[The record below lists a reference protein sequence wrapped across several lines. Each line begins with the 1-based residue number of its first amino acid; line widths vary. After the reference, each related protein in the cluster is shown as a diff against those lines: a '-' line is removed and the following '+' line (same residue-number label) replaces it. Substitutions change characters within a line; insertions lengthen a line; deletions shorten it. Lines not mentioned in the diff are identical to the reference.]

1 MGVLGQ
7 VISSSKSWNESLT
20 PICEM
25 GIMLNLSE
33 CLLFRRSIDKS
44 MWHKNLDHRTII
56 PIHSVNTYCSHTSC
70 TEIKLSSKHRF
81 PGEAV
86 EEIEKSQEDI
96 FILYLYS
103 RLHKSLTEAS
113 FDFNFPHPLRT
124 NILVISKHSPL
135 I

>member
-1 MGVLGQ
+1 MGDLGQ
-7 VISSSKSWNESLT
+7 VISSSKSGNESLI

-44 MWHKNLDHRTII
+44 MWHENLDHQTII
-56 PIHSVNTYCSHTSC
+56 PFHSINTHFSHTSC
-70 TEIKLSSKHRF
+70 TEIKSSSKHRF

-86 EEIEKSQEDI
+86 GKIEKSQEDI

-103 RLHKSLTEAS
+103 RLYNSLTEAS

-124 NILVISKHSPL
+124 NILVIVKHSPL